1 MPDVRLSGSP
11 ARAAPRLRLK
21 LIGTMDAWSVTSERV
36 LPRVRKTRAILAVL
50 ALAAPR
56 PIGRHRLASLL
67 WSTRDREQARAS
79 LRQALHEL
87 SLALAPCGAPLL
99 HANRDQ
105 VWLDAE
111 ALWVDAHQ
119 VARSDGALPAALDLV
134 DGVLL
139 EDLEGL
145 DPAMDAWLAEER
157 RTFRDHARRLAE
169 QVLEASETPE
179 SRIAVARRLLAIDE
193 AHETAWRALIVSHAA
208 RGERSQA
215 LEAFESCRE
224 ALARLL
230 KAEPSAETVALAS
243 AIRGNTEQVP
253 ATVSTVSQPAP
264 RRSITRGARLG
275 VAPLRTLGNPSED
288 YLYVGLAD
296 EITTALSRFRW
307 IAVVSSASL
316 AQLGDRATD
325 PATLRSTLD
334 LDFLLA
340 GSVQADESRVRISLR
355 LLDLHAGG
363 EVVWAQRFDQAAG
376 DLLGLQDEIASAV
389 VARIDPE
396 ILLIEARRAATQQGR
411 DASAH
416 ALVLRAIPALYRL
429 ERESFMRAGELL
441 AEAIEREPDHAA
453 AHAWY
458 AYWHVFLVGQGWA
471 DDNQTAMAR
480 AGQHAER
487 AILLDPQDARAFAI
501 AGHVRAFLHH
511 KLDEAIALHER
522 AISLNPNLP
531 MVWVFSGVAYAYLGD
546 HEEALRRIIRYRRLS
561 PLDPHAFFFDVALEI
576 AYLLS
581 GRYGQAIEIG
591 RQLTELH
598 PGLTAAWKPYIA
610 ALALDGRVA
619 EAQQAAQRLLSLEP
633 GFTIRRFLETAP
645 FAREEDR
652 QRYAGGL
659 RQAGIPEG

>member
-1 MPDVRLSGSP
+1 M
-11 ARAAPRLRLK
+11 
-21 LIGTMDAWSVTSERV
+21 TSERV
-36 LPRVRKTRAILAVL
+36 LPRVRKTRAVLAVL

-56 PIGRHRLASLL
+56 QIVRQRLAGLL

-87 SLALAPCGAPLL
+87 SLALAPCGAPVL
-99 HANRDQ
+99 HANRDH
-105 VWLDAE
+105 VWLDAD

-119 VARSDGALPAALDLV
+119 VARAETVLPAALDLV

-139 EDLEGL
+139 EDLDGL
-145 DPAMDAWLAEER
+145 DPAMDAWLADER
-157 RTFRDHARRLAE
+157 RGFRDQARRLAE
-169 QVLEASETPE
+169 QVLEASQTPE
-179 SRIAVARRLLAIDE
+179 ARIAVARRLLSIDE
-193 AHETAWRALIVSHAA
+193 AHETAWRALISSHAA

-230 KAEPSAETVALAS
+230 KAHPSAETLALGA
-243 AIRGNTEQVP
+243 AIRGSDDPEPSTVP
-253 ATVSTVSQPAP
+253 AVPTQPP
-264 RRSITRGARLG
+264 RRSISRGARLG
-275 VAPLRTLGNPSED
+275 VAPLRTLGNPAEE
-288 YLYVGLAD
+288 YLSVGLAD

-316 AQLGDRATD
+316 AQLGDRVTD

-334 LDFLLA
+334 LDFLLS
-340 GSVQADESRVRISLR
+340 GSVQADEARVRVSLR

-376 DLLGLQDEIASAV
+376 DLLGLQDEIAAAV

-396 ILLIEARRAATQQGR
+396 ILLIEARRAASHAGR

-429 ERESFMRAGELL
+429 ERESFLHAGDLL
-441 AEAIEREPDHAA
+441 AEAIAREPDHAG

-471 DDNQTAMAR
+471 DDQEAAMAR

-501 AGHVRAFLHH
+501 AGHVRAFLHR

-531 MVWVFSGVAYAYLGD
+531 MVWVFSGVAHAYLGE
-546 HEEALRRIIRYRRLS
+546 HEEALKRIVRYRRLS

-581 GRYGQAIEIG
+581 GRYGQAVEIG

-610 ALALDGRVA
+610 ALALSGRTA
-619 EAQQAAQRLLSLEP
+619 EAQEAAQRLLALEP
-633 GFTIRRFLETAP
+633 GFTIRRFLAAAP
-645 FAREEDR
+645 FARDEDR
-652 QRYAGGL
+652 ERFASGL
-659 RQAGIPEG
+659 REAGVPED